1 VVISAL
7 RPRQGA
13 KSTATPMRAP
23 EQLKSEKQ
31 QRTSTDSGNVG
42 S

>member
-1 VVISAL
+1 MGG
-7 RPRQGA
+7 Q
-13 KSTATPMRAP
+13 STATPMRVL

-42 S
+42 LQKIDAELL